1 MLHIEQTEEKPSDWF
16 KPVCVQTR
24 NENNDLMEFGEDIDL
39 DMVNCDEIEEE
50 NEDNHDEV
58 DDDVSDGKQ
67 GEGDERD
74 VQNVNEAQSDVT
86 MVKVGDEHDVQNSN
100 EAQSDV
106 TMVKVGDERDIQN
119 EAQSDVDTDDS
130 VVEVFVEEYESSE
143 YESDYDNSQL
153 YPPEIPTVLSEEDEN
168 LSFNWI
174 GILNDMNEYTT
185 FNALKHYIQ
194 CIWLPEVLPIVK
206 YMVDE
211 YDIIDTIAKHFY
223 PDKDGPSNYLP
234 VETIG
239 DGNCA
244 YRALGHVLL
253 SDQNCHH
260 EVRVRITFEAV
271 INEESFL
278 QHAILARGSSLGSK
292 NRPASYAVYSVFLTP
307 EIMVLNEHSI

>member
-1 MLHIEQTEEKPSDWF
+1 MKQSD
-16 KPVCVQTR
+16 VTIV
-24 NENNDLMEFGEDIDL
+24 
-39 DMVNCDEIEEE
+39 
-50 NEDNHDEV
+50 EV
-58 DDDVSDGKQ
+58 
-67 GEGDERD
+67 GDERD
-74 VQNVNEAQSDVT
+74 V
-86 MVKVGDEHDVQNSN
+86 
-100 EAQSDV
+100 
-106 TMVKVGDERDIQN
+106 QN

-185 FNALKHYIQ
+185 FNALKRYVQ
-194 CIWLPEVLPIVK
+194 CTRLPEVLPIVK

-211 YDIIDTIAKHFY
+211 YDIVDTIAKHFY

-239 DGNCA
+239 DGNCG

-253 SDQNCHH
+253 SDQNRHH
-260 EVRVRITFEAV
+260 EVRVRITFKAV

-278 QHAILARGSSLGSK
+278 QHAILAQGSSLGSK
-292 NRPASYAVYSVFLTP
+292 NRPASYAAYSGFLTP
-307 EIMVLNEHSI
+307 EIMVLNEHSIRTIYQHEVLANSKQFTYMGVWQIHQAAKAFRHPIDCVYPRHTNRELRRDLNRIVLPIKPGHDEKRPVYIMWTPLQLTDKPSEVKHFVALLVK